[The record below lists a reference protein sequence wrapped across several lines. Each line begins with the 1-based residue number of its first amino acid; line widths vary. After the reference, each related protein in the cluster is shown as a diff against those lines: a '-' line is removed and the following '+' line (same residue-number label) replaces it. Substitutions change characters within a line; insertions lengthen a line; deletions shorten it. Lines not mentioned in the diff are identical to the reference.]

1 MSATLTIVPWVAGH
15 RMQPITQP
23 DEAAAPVSLELETV
37 RRAATGDQRAQTWLC
52 QRVIPRVRKVTR
64 ALVRHTADADDA
76 AQLSL
81 IEILRSA
88 RTFRGEASLES
99 WAGRIAART
108 ALRYVKR
115 ERRNAEPVLDA
126 PPQLVA
132 PQQHRPMAETLPRN
146 LQHYLDQ
153 LPEAQRTAIVLHHAL
168 GHSLGEIAQMEGVS
182 PNTIK
187 GRMRL
192 GTATLRKLVRRDQ
205 KIGVVQGDG
214 Q

>member
-1 MSATLTIVPWVAGH
+1 MQAVTHPGHPQSAPG
-15 RMQPITQP
+15 
-23 DEAAAPVSLELETV
+23 DGPVSLELETV
-37 RRAATGDQRAQTWLC
+37 RRAAAGDQRAQSWLC
-52 QRVIPRVRKVTR
+52 HRVLPRVRKVAR

-88 RTFRGEASLES
+88 KTFRGEANLES

-115 ERRNAEPVLDA
+115 ERRKAEPVVDA
-126 PPQLVA
+126 APQLVA
-132 PQQHRPMAETLPRN
+132 PQAHNPLAEALPRN
-146 LQHYLDQ
+146 VQHYLDQ

-168 GHSLGEIAQMEGVS
+168 GHSLDEVAQMENVS

-192 GTATLRKLVRRDQ
+192 GTAALRKLVRRDQ
-205 KIGVVQGDG
+205 KIGVRQGDG
-214 Q
+214 R